1 MYLTILYPILSVC
14 KYTIDFQIIKE
25 KFMIGCYS
33 LFFAMG
39 KKRYSATV
47 RVWVSIFA

>member
-1 MYLTILYPILSVC
+1 MHLSIPFHITSIC